1 MNNKIINLLGL
12 ATRARNIVS
21 GDNAVEN
28 ALKLNKVK
36 MLIISE
42 EASDKT
48 KKNYKFYANKYN
60 IPIIFMGKI
69 DELSNAIG
77 EKNRAIIGIKDINI
91 VKGIEKIIDGGE
103 AIG

>member
-69 DELSNAIG
+69 EELSNAIG
-77 EKNRAIIGIKDINI
+77 EKNRAIIGIKDRNI
-91 VKGIEKIIDGGE
+91 ANQIIKIYDGGE
-103 AIG
+103 SIG

>member
-1 MNNKIINLLGL
+1 MNNKILNLLGL

-28 ALKLNKVK
+28 ALKLKKVK

-60 IPIIFMGKI
+60 ITIIFMGKI

>member
-60 IPIIFMGKI
+60 IPIIFIGTI
-69 DELSNAIG
+69 EELSKAIG
-77 EKNRAIIGIKDINI
+77 ENNRAIIGIKDINI
-91 VKGIEKIIDGGE
+91 VKGIQKLINGGE